1 MDLFHALFGQPA
13 AESDPHPADPS
24 AAGPDP
30 EAPPA
35 AEGQCHYEA
44 GMRRAESRLL
54 DLAGRYYAEEDK
66 VHCVLEPFDTAIPRS
81 VLPRGCLRL

>member
-1 MDLFHALFGQPA
+1 MDLFHALFGQSA
-13 AESDPHPADPS
+13 AESDPPPTPAD
-24 AAGPDP
+24 PDP

-54 DLAGRYYAEEDK
+54 DLAGRYGAEEQ
-66 VHCVLEPFDTAIPRS
+66 PDTVCAERRS
-81 VLPRGCLRL
+81 CE